1 VFKWGYEIKPPFELN
16 KEKIKVMNRKG
27 RPQGA
32 KNKLP
37 NNELVNSLINNIVE
51 DLNNNYSKL
60 TTNQKIKILNVL
72 RHKLIFEENTNVEF
86 QPIVITGMQI
96 I

>member
-1 VFKWGYEIKPPFELN
+1 
-16 KEKIKVMNRKG
+16 MNRTG

-37 NNELVNSLINNIVE
+37 NNELVNSLINNIVD
-51 DLNNNYSKL
+51 DLNSNYSKL

-72 RHKLIFEENTNVEF
+72 RHKLIFEESPNLEF
-86 QPIVITGMQI
+86 QPVMISI
-96 I
+96 